1 MLEADIELDNSAPIA
16 CEWEL
21 TQNGKKSLSIEVISD
36 DGSTFSFDLFGRIDR
51 VDSVI
56 LDEDMKQK
64 AILDGVLSKEESSH
78 QRWVII
84 RDLKSLEGPKEKD
97 KGDRHRRGIFDELQ
111 LALYAKAWEISN
123 PGDRV
128 VGVGISEI
136 GETTTHYVELDY
148 TLSEYLAT
156 AKLGTQTYY
165 TSVHYRPL
173 KLTEGFVKNGFR
185 NWLDERLRTVARVIM
200 HADSGFAQPM
210 PGKQCSYCS
219 VRVMC
224 PSAELGGDEK

>member
-1 MLEADIELDNSAPIA
+1 
-16 CEWEL
+16 
-21 TQNGKKSLSIEVISD
+21 
-36 DGSTFSFDLFGRIDR
+36 
-51 VDSVI
+51 
-56 LDEDMKQK
+56 MKQK
-64 AILDGVLSKEESSH
+64 AILDGVLSKDESTQ

-123 PGDRV
+123 PEDRV

-136 GETTTHYVELDY
+136 GETTTHYVELDH
-148 TLSEYLAT
+148 TLSEYLANT
-156 AKLGTQTYY
+156 NLGTQTYY
-165 TSVHYRPL
+165 TSHHYRPL
-173 KLTEGFVKNGFR
+173 KSTEGSSNNGFR
-185 NWLDERLRTVARVIM
+185 DWMDERLRTVARVIM
-200 HADSGFAQPM
+200 HADAGFTQSM

-219 VRVMC
+219 VRIMC